1 MRALFCLFK
10 HKLSNKVNFFT
21 KHIDLKSKFI
31 YFISIRKVSHGKIM
45 NIQTLPWLKF
55 AHEDYIYD
63 LRIKAN
69 AVVKAAFLDLL
80 CLAMKQT
87 PALSIPNDDQFLAT
101 WLNMGVK
108 RWLKI
113 KNLVL
118 SQFALNADNNR
129 YYSIMLVEQYQQQ
142 DSKPQET
149 DRPVCPTQPA
159 KTAKTN
165 AERQAEYKAR
175 QKAIQ
180 DQRNLVT
187 LGNETSNTE
196 VTDGNVTS
204 NADFV
209 TFGGIKGGDLDLIIE
224 NEDKNTVVVV
234 REQAQATTATP
245 TILMSFYFEPDQA
258 NVSMLMEKLEV
269 DAAKNNNDNL
279 NNFIAYYCAKGFK
292 NTQAEWDLQYVKWLK
307 REKDKPKASLSTPTT
322 TTEPKHTPV
331 PVVIGEPIWET
342 MAKQKAEREAKPQ
355 KDAQSLAAGNAAFAA
370 MKKTLGIRNA
380 A

>member
-1 MRALFCLFK
+1 
-10 HKLSNKVNFFT
+10 
-21 KHIDLKSKFI
+21 
-31 YFISIRKVSHGKIM
+31 M

-113 KNLVL
+113 KDLVL

-142 DSKPQET
+142 EAKPQEA
-149 DRPVCPTQPA
+149 RSPSPA
-159 KTAKTN
+159 ASAKTN

-175 QKAIQ
+175 QKAKELSNAKNN
-180 DQRNLVT
+180 DSVT

-196 VTDGNVTS
+196 VTNGNVTG

-209 TFGGIKGGDLDLIIE
+209 TFGGIKGGELNLIIE

-234 REQAQATTATP
+234 REHEPVTTATP

-258 NVSMLMEKLEV
+258 NVSFLMEKLNVE
-269 DAAKNNNDNL
+269 ATKNTSDNL

-307 REKDKPKASLSTPTT
+307 RENDKPTANITAPTPSTR
-322 TTEPKHTPV
+322 KNSSPV
-331 PVVIGEPIWET
+331 PVIVGESLMET
-342 MAKQKAEREAKPQ
+342 MAKQKAEREAKPE
-355 KDAQSLAAGNAAFAA
+355 KDAESLAAGNAAFAA

>member
-1 MRALFCLFK
+1 
-10 HKLSNKVNFFT
+10 
-21 KHIDLKSKFI
+21 
-31 YFISIRKVSHGKIM
+31 M

-55 AHEDYIYD
+55 AHEDYIYN
-63 LRIKAN
+63 LRIQAN

-113 KNLVL
+113 KDLVL

-142 DSKPQET
+142 ESKPQEA
-149 DRPVCPTQPA
+149 RNPAPTA
-159 KTAKTN
+159 SAKTN

-175 QKAIQ
+175 QKELALLAEQ
-180 DQRNLVT
+180 SNATGNGNSNAQVT
-187 LGNETSNTE
+187 AGNEK

-234 REQAQATTATP
+234 REQAQVTTATP

-269 DAAKNNNDNL
+269 DAAKNTNDNL

-307 REKDKPKASLSTPTT
+307 REKDKPTLSTPTT

-355 KDAQSLAAGNAAFAA
+355 KDAESLAAGNAAFAA

>member
-1 MRALFCLFK
+1 
-10 HKLSNKVNFFT
+10 
-21 KHIDLKSKFI
+21 
-31 YFISIRKVSHGKIM
+31 M

-113 KNLVL
+113 KDLVL

-149 DRPVCPTQPA
+149 DRPAYPTQPA

-180 DQRNLVT
+180 DQRNSVT
-187 LGNETSNTE
+187 LGNANSNDE
-196 VTDGNVTS
+196 VTDS

-209 TFGGIKGGDLDLIIE
+209 TFGGIKGGDLNLIIE

-234 REQAQATTATP
+234 REHAPVTTATP

-258 NVSMLMEKLEV
+258 NVSMLMEKLDV
-269 DAAKNNNDNL
+269 DAAKNTNDNL

-307 REKDKPKASLSTPTT
+307 REKDKPTASLSTPTT
-322 TTEPKHTPV
+322 TTKPKHTPV
-331 PVVIGEPIWET
+331 PVIVGEPIWET

-355 KDAQSLAAGNAAFAA
+355 KDPQSLAAGNAAFAA
-370 MKKTLGIRNA
+370 IKKTLGIRNA

>member
-31 YFISIRKVSHGKIM
+31 YFISIQKVSHGKIM

-101 WLNMGVK
+101 WLNISVK

-113 KNLVL
+113 KDLVL

-149 DRPVCPTQPA
+149 DRPACPTQPA

-180 DQRNLVT
+180 DQRNSVT
-187 LGNETSNTE
+187 LGNANSNDE

-209 TFGGIKGGDLDLIIE
+209 TFGGIKGGDLNLIIE
-224 NEDKNTVVVV
+224 NENKNSVVVV
-234 REQAQATTATP
+234 REQAQATTTTP

-307 REKDKPKASLSTPTT
+307 REKDKPAALSTPTT

-331 PVVIGEPIWET
+331 PVVIGEPIWEK

-355 KDAQSLAAGNAAFAA
+355 KDAESLAVGNASFAA

>member
-1 MRALFCLFK
+1 
-10 HKLSNKVNFFT
+10 
-21 KHIDLKSKFI
+21 
-31 YFISIRKVSHGKIM
+31 M
-45 NIQTLPWLKF
+45 NIKTLPWLKF

-87 PALSIPNDDQFLAT
+87 PALSIPNDDYFLAT

-113 KNLVL
+113 KELVL

-142 DSKPQET
+142 ET
-149 DRPVCPTQPA
+149 DRPACPTQPA

-175 QKAIQ
+175 QKAKELSNAKNN
-180 DQRNLVT
+180 DSVT
-187 LGNETSNTE
+187 LGNANSNDE

-209 TFGGIKGGDLDLIIE
+209 TFGGIKGGDLNLIIE
-224 NEDKNTVVVV
+224 NEDKNSVVVV
-234 REQAQATTATP
+234 REHAPVTTATP

-269 DAAKNNNDNL
+269 DAAKNTNDNL

-307 REKDKPKASLSTPTT
+307 REKDKPTALSTPTT

-331 PVVIGEPIWET
+331 PVVIGEPIWEK

-355 KDAQSLAAGNAAFAA
+355 KDAESLAAGNAAFAA
-370 MKKTLGIRNA
+370 IKKTLGIRNA

>member
-1 MRALFCLFK
+1 MFQK
-10 HKLSNKVNFFT
+10 HQLYIGSKINLL
-21 KHIDLKSKFI
+21 DLKSKFI
-31 YFISIRKVSHGKIM
+31 YFISIQKVSHGKIM

-55 AHEDYIYD
+55 AHEDYIYN
-63 LRIKAN
+63 LRIQAN

-118 SQFALNADNNR
+118 SQFSLNADNNR

-142 DSKPQET
+142 ESKPQE
-149 DRPVCPTQPA
+149 DRSHAPA
-159 KTAKTN
+159 ASAKTN

-175 QKAIQ
+175 QKAKELS
-180 DQRNLVT
+180 NAKNNESVT

-196 VTDGNVTS
+196 VTYGNVTS

-209 TFGGIKGGDLDLIIE
+209 TFGGIKGGDLNLIIE
-224 NEDKNTVVVV
+224 NEDKNSVVVV
-234 REQAQATTATP
+234 REQAQATTTTP

-269 DAAKNNNDNL
+269 DAAKNTNDNL

-307 REKDKPKASLSTPTT
+307 REKDKPTALSTPTT

-355 KDAQSLAAGNAAFAA
+355 KDAESLAAGNAAFAE